1 MHLLTITRA
10 YLGLSQTALAK
21 AVGLTQADLSEMET
35 RAPYGKIDKYL
46 RISNYLG
53 IPVDTILKNDYRSF
67 PESFFDR
74 HAAPEYLPEPKSPEQ
89 LLGRKGEEFI
99 LRREQER
106 VAQSYPALA
115 RLILPYFKMR
125 ESSPGYDILT
135 FDDKGQPFYLEVK
148 TSIYDTGGFR
158 FTNHELEVAKKLTK
172 AGERYVI
179 CYISGWETP
188 EQAEQDIPFAD
199 LPKTHRISPCYYFCR
214 PIPKPRLE
222 RITGFAYF
230 RRLRGLRQADVA
242 LAIGIPTCE
251 LSLFETGQRTP
262 KVGVYLKASEVL
274 ESTVDEL
281 LERYDAV
288 WDRTEV
294 ACGEEE

>member
-10 YLGLSQTALAK
+10 YLGLSQMALAK

-53 IPVDTILKNDYRSF
+53 IPVDTILKNDYHSF
-67 PESFFDR
+67 PESFFDC

-99 LRREQER
+99 LHREQER

-125 ESSPGYDILT
+125 ESSPGYDILS
-135 FDDKGQPFYLEVK
+135 FDDKGQPYYLEVK

-158 FTNHELEVAKKLTK
+158 FTNHELDVARKLTE
-172 AGERYVI
+172 AGEQYTI

-188 EQAEQDIPFAD
+188 EQAEQNISFAD
-199 LPKTHRISPCYYFCR
+199 LPKTHRISPCYYFCK

-222 RITGFAYF
+222 KITGLAYF

-281 LERYDAV
+281 LKQYDAV

>member
-35 RAPYGKIDKYL
+35 RTPYGKIDKYL
-46 RISNYLG
+46 RISDYLG

-67 PESFFDR
+67 PESFFDC
-74 HAAPEYLPEPKSPEQ
+74 HPAPEYLPEPKSPEQ

-148 TSIYDTGGFR
+148 TSIYDTNGFR
-158 FTNHELEVAKKLTK
+158 FTNHELDVAEKLTK

-179 CYISGWETP
+179 CCISSWETS
-188 EQAEQDIPFAD
+188 EQNEQDIPFAD
-199 LPKTHRISPCYYFCR
+199 LPKTHRISPCYYFCK

-222 RITGFAYF
+222 KITGLAHF
-230 RRLRGLRQADVA
+230 RRLRGLLQADVA
-242 LAIGIPTCE
+242 LALDVPASE
-251 LSLFETGQRTP
+251 LSQYETGQRRP
-262 KVGVYLKASEVL
+262 KVHVYLKASEVL
-274 ESTVDEL
+274 EATVDEL
-281 LERYDAV
+281 LLQYDAMV
-288 WDRTEV
+288 DRTEA
-294 ACGEEE
+294 ACG